1 MDPFG
6 HPFTP
11 SALTSATDLPL
22 ETAHVPMEATRVARP
37 IPTNPHQKLVVD
49 TTQQRS
55 AFRPILSSTTVTPV
69 TTTTTYDSFITSTL
83 TMLLQNEHSD
93 AKSDGDASSTSLLD
107 SPKLLCQIC
116 SDKASGFH
124 YGVFACEGCKGF
136 FRRSIQQKLL
146 YRPCPKSQ
154 QCAMTTATRNRCQY
168 CRLKKCVYVGMSRD
182 GTFSFLPLVFMSRN
196 LRIRCLGKAQSSRCK
211 ATRDGLEGLRVMALQ
226 RVSVDSRGVDCAVRF
241 GRVPKKEK
249 VKMVEQM
256 QRASARSSMDSLAVE
271 IEDDVLFVASVERG
285 FAALGDFLRQN
296 SSAAKTFLDVLPP
309 TAVSSTTRSDC
320 PFEAFNYLGL
330 LQAVVDFSKAVPGF
344 HILNAKDCLH
354 MLKASLFQV
363 LLLRLASL
371 PKTGLAKPPRN
382 HEDFAFLPG
391 PVSGETGRFLH
402 DSICDF
408 VQRFRMLQMDE
419 RKMAIFSALVM
430 VQGDHI
436 SSTSD
441 FQQGALVK
449 MLQEKLW
456 RLLDHAFFPPEA
468 AASQPCSF
476 HNLNNRLVVDSV
488 FAAISDLKT
497 LHTLHQD
504 RLQTIPFAVAP
515 AASPGALLM
524 PERLLR
530 PPTDMPCLRRALQ
543 QTPPTAAGSFVDRH
557 RTVADALSRPPLQ
570 VPPRPVGAALDD
582 EEPLN
587 LCIRKV

>member
-182 GTFSFLPLVFMSRN
+182 
-196 LRIRCLGKAQSSRCK
+196 
-211 ATRDGLEGLRVMALQ
+211 
-226 RVSVDSRGVDCAVRF
+226 AVRF

>member
-1 MDPFG
+1 MDSLG
-6 HPFTP
+6 HTP
-11 SALTSATDLPL
+11 SCFTATALPVESVTNLMASRPL
-22 ETAHVPMEATRVARP
+22 APANLST
-37 IPTNPHQKLVVD
+37 KLVVD
-49 TTQQRS
+49 TSQQRS
-55 AFRPILSSTTVTPV
+55 AFRPILSAATVTPAV
-69 TTTTTYDSFITSTL
+69 STTTTYDSFITMTL
-83 TMLLQNEHSD
+83 TMLLQNEDPKTDDS
-93 AKSDGDASSTSLLD
+93 ASSTSLD
-107 SPKLLCQIC
+107 ESPKLLCQIC

-182 GTFSFLPLVFMSRN
+182 
-196 LRIRCLGKAQSSRCK
+196 
-211 ATRDGLEGLRVMALQ
+211 
-226 RVSVDSRGVDCAVRF
+226 AVRF

-256 QRASARSSMDSLAVE
+256 QRASVRSTMDSLAVE
-271 IEDDVLFVASVERG
+271 IEDDVGFVASVERG
-285 FAALGDFLRQN
+285 FAQLGDFLRQH
-296 SSAAKTFLDVLPP
+296 SSAAKQFLDAA
-309 TAVSSTTRSDC
+309 AVTSTTRSDC
-320 PFEAFNYLGL
+320 PFEAYNYVAL
-330 LQAVVDFSKAVPGF
+330 LQAIVDFSKSVPGF
-344 HILNAKDCLH
+344 HVLNAKDCLH

-371 PKTGLAKPPRN
+371 PKSGLGTKPGAD
-382 HEDFAFLPG
+382 DFLFLPG

-408 VQRFRMLQMDE
+408 VQRFRMLRMDE

-456 RLLDHAFFPPEA
+456 RLLDTAFFPPDA

-504 RLQTIPFAVAP
+504 RLQTVPFAVPHAVP
-515 AASPGALLM
+515 QVPQASPAL
-524 PERLLR
+524 LLR

-543 QTPPTAAGSFVDRH
+543 QPTGSFVQRH

-570 VPPRPVGAALDD
+570 GHPPRAPAASAPPPPEDD